1 MSARRRPA
9 VRSLSPAAP
18 QSPGRVRFYSGLLK
32 TIESIQGKLDDMVV
46 PQETAPA
53 VTVVDHV
60 WTQLLL
66 HYPHIGKVAP
76 MPLNFENKQVI
87 LVIQFT
93 IWHMHE
99 MQPAL
104 TDIML
109 TGQFGVLGVYLR
121 GYSEMT
127 KRHFPLATTDD
138 LEYLVARLRSI
149 GRLYIL
155 HKSIMHPA
163 GAAAPSADKVIASVQ
178 QLLLDA
184 AVHINEMDCKLISM
198 DTEQIAMVHGPRSAQ
213 LFKSQMTDLRPDL
226 HHPAATNALKSVVY
240 NTILRGGGGRG
251 GGGRGDG
258 GDGGRGG
265 GGGRGRGG
273 KRAREQSLKGKC
285 RLCHANVAPGKYP
298 EHNAVCPGK

>member
-109 TGQFGVLGVYLR
+109 TGQFGVLGVYLL

-163 GAAAPSADKVIASVQ
+163 GAAAPSADKVIASV
-178 QLLLDA
+178 
-184 AVHINEMDCKLISM
+184 
-198 DTEQIAMVHGPRSAQ
+198 
-213 LFKSQMTDLRPDL
+213 
-226 HHPAATNALKSVVY
+226 
-240 NTILRGGGGRG
+240 
-251 GGGRGDG
+251 
-258 GDGGRGG
+258 
-265 GGGRGRGG
+265 
-273 KRAREQSLKGKC
+273 
-285 RLCHANVAPGKYP
+285 
-298 EHNAVCPGK
+298 

>member
-1 MSARRRPA
+1 
-9 VRSLSPAAP
+9 
-18 QSPGRVRFYSGLLK
+18 
-32 TIESIQGKLDDMVV
+32 
-46 PQETAPA
+46 
-53 VTVVDHV
+53 
-60 WTQLLL
+60 
-66 HYPHIGKVAP
+66 
-76 MPLNFENKQVI
+76 
-87 LVIQFT
+87 
-93 IWHMHE
+93 
-99 MQPAL
+99 
-104 TDIML
+104 
-109 TGQFGVLGVYLR
+109 
-121 GYSEMT
+121 
-127 KRHFPLATTDD
+127 
-138 LEYLVARLRSI
+138 
-149 GRLYIL
+149 
-155 HKSIMHPA
+155 
-163 GAAAPSADKVIASVQ
+163 
-178 QLLLDA
+178 
-184 AVHINEMDCKLISM
+184 MDCKLISM